1 MRVTSTTVVAVR
13 RAGRVAMAADGQV
26 TLDRTI
32 VKEGARKVRRLSDG
46 RILAGFA
53 GGAADAFA
61 LLQRFEERL
70 EQHGGRLE
78 RAAIELA
85 RDWRQDRALRR
96 LEALLLVADREH
108 TLLLSGTGDLIE
120 PDDGVIAIGSGGSAA
135 LAAAR
140 ALVLHTELAAEE
152 IAVAALK
159 TAASIDIYTNERIV
173 CETLGD

>member
-1 MRVTSTTVVAVR
+1 MRITSTTVVAVR

-120 PDDGVIAIGSGGSAA
+120 PDDGVIAIGSGGPAA

>member
-96 LEALLLVADREH
+96 LEALLLVADLEH

-120 PDDGVIAIGSGGSAA
+120 PDDGVIAIGSGGPAA

-140 ALVLHTELAAEE
+140 ALVLYTDMPAEE

-173 CETLGD
+173 CEALGD

>member
-1 MRVTSTTVVAVR
+1 MRLTATTVVAVR

-26 TLDRTI
+26 TLDRNV
-32 VKEGARKVRRLSDG
+32 VKEGARKVRRLAEG
-46 RILAGFA
+46 RVLAGFA

-96 LEALLLVADREH
+96 LEALLLVA
-108 TLLLSGTGDLIE
+108 
-120 PDDGVIAIGSGGSAA
+120 
-135 LAAAR
+135 
-140 ALVLHTELAAEE
+140 
-152 IAVAALK
+152 
-159 TAASIDIYTNERIV
+159 
-173 CETLGD
+173 